1 MRRLHLRLYLTIVGT
16 LVAFAVSAAILW
28 HVVAWPQGAAWS
40 IETATHLSASMLEEV
55 HAPALDQSVVDTLA
69 GQLYADVVLLDK
81 NGTSRS
87 ISHGEPFV
95 PDQERRA
102 EAGWQYGDGRS
113 YAVELSDERML
124 IVRPHYKYLLH
135 GLHMVLFLSALA
147 AILALMVYPIARGI
161 TARLERL
168 KEGVSSFGAGDLGAR
183 VAVEGRDEVAAL
195 ATSFNDSAARI
206 EQLVRANQMLLAN
219 CSHEL
224 RTPLSRMRLAIER
237 LSKGG
242 QAADPQAS
250 AELARNIAELDVLI
264 GELLLTSR
272 LDAARRLE
280 RVERLDLL
288 ALAAEE
294 AAHFDREVTGE
305 PVLLDGDPLLLRRL
319 IRNLL
324 ENARAH
330 AGGASEI
337 RVTRHEAGVR
347 LAVEDAGPGVRDEDR
362 ERIFEPFYRRRD
374 EPQSTGAGLGLAIV
388 RQIARVHGG
397 EVAYAARDGGGSRFI
412 VTLPAGHPRQAS
424 PANT

>member
-16 LVAFAVSAAILW
+16 LVAFAICAAILW

-40 IETATHLSASMLEEV
+40 IETATHLSASMLDEV
-55 HAPALDQSVVDTLA
+55 HAPALDQTIVDTLA
-69 GQLYADVVLLDK
+69 GQLHADVVLLDK
-81 NGTSRS
+81 DGASPP
-87 ISHGEPFV
+87 ISQGEPFL
-95 PDQERRA
+95 PDQERRR

-113 YAVELSDERML
+113 YAVKLSDERML
-124 IVRPHYKYLLH
+124 VVRPRYRFLLH

-168 KEGVSSFGAGDLGAR
+168 KEGVSSFGAGDLSAR

-237 LSKGG
+237 LS
-242 QAADPQAS
+242 QAADADPQAR
-250 AELARNIAELDVLI
+250 AELTRNIAELDVLI

-280 RVERLDLL
+280 RVEGVDLL
-288 ALAAEE
+288 ALVAEE

-305 PVLLDGDPLLLRRL
+305 PVTLDGDPLLLRRL
-319 IRNLL
+319 VRNLL

-337 RVTRHEAGVR
+337 SVTPDDAGAR
-347 LAVEDAGPGVRDEDR
+347 LVVEDAGPGVRDEDR

-374 EPQSTGAGLGLAIV
+374 TAQSTGAGLGLAIV

-397 EVAYAARDGGGSRFI
+397 EVTYAPRDGGGSRFV
-412 VTLPAGHPRQAS
+412 VTFPRADE
-424 PANT
+424 PTTKG

>member
-16 LVAFAVSAAILW
+16 LVAFAISAAILW
-28 HVVAWPQGAAWS
+28 HFVAWPQGAAWS
-40 IETATHLSASMLEEV
+40 IETATHLSASMLDEV
-55 HAPALDQSVVDTLA
+55 HAPALDQSIVDTLA
-69 GQLYADVVLLDK
+69 GQLHADVVLLDTD
-81 NGTSRS
+81 GASPP
-87 ISHGEPFV
+87 ISQGEPFL
-95 PDQERRA
+95 PDQVRRGA
-102 EAGWQYGDGRS
+102 AGWQFSDGRS
-113 YAVELSDERML
+113 YAVKLSDGRML
-124 IVRPHYKYLLH
+124 IVRPRNKLLLH
-135 GLHMVLFLSALA
+135 GLHMVLFLSGLA

-168 KEGVSSFGAGDLGAR
+168 KVGVSSFGAGDLTAR

-224 RTPLSRMRLAIER
+224 RTPLSRMRLAVER
-237 LSKGG
+237 LS
-242 QAADPQAS
+242 QAEGADPQAK
-250 AELARNIAELDVLI
+250 AELTRNISELDVLI

-280 RVERLDLL
+280 RVERVDLL

-294 AAHFDREVTGE
+294 AAHFEREVTGE
-305 PVLLDGDPLLLRRL
+305 PVTLDGDPLLLRRL

-324 ENARAH
+324 DNARAH

-337 RVTRHEAGVR
+337 RVIRHDGGAR
-347 LAVEDAGPGVRDEDR
+347 LVVEDAGPGVRDEDR

-374 EPQSTGAGLGLAIV
+374 TAQSTGAGLGLAIV
-388 RQIARVHGG
+388 RQIARVHDG
-397 EVAYAARDGGGSRFI
+397 EVVYAPRDGGGSRFI
-412 VTLPAGHPRQAS
+412 VTFPHAS
-424 PANT
+424 A